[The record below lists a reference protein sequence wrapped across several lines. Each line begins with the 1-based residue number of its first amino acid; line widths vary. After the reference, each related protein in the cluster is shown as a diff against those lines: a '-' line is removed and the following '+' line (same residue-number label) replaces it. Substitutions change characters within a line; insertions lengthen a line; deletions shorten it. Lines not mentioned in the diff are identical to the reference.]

1 MAKNYKET
9 TTQAAVL
16 RTSTKTLSFWCNI
29 REAPL
34 ERFAELIEGNIRIAL
49 QDFSGGKGDKSKF
62 AYFNLEIS
70 DIYEIKDCMQAKKSF
85 FAQKIYGKHPETGGQ
100 FNGMCKSFHFAL
112 QYTEKAQ
119 NGELSRNPYYLCIK
133 NGFAQAAPGQIAGSF
148 YERKGTFQEG
158 VAVFIRLSERDLK
171 NLLRKVTDYIRVFQM
186 LAGQHLIPLGL
197 AQMENE
203 YSQRKNGY
211 NYNDS
216 YTNPTDYYSPD
227 YYNQNGQVNP
237 SQQSYGS
244 VGILAIC
251 TSLGT
256 PISTYADTQ
265 DVTTNVGDKTTIK
278 SDGSDKETTN
288 GQEDSS
294 DTTSG
299 GDTTVHYTEA
309 QLKAMDAKKKLNY
322 ELRSILTEIRK
333 NADENGIFHSPNSS
347 IKDIGYSYGT
357 VDVKKDQID
366 QILDYLKDFESVLN
380 KDNNRQDFDVISSVT
395 NPIFDNMHMPK
406 KSFSEPTIEDGG
418 GKIALMDKNGDLS
431 LIVSASDAPSDGLL
445 ATYEKSLQTDQENGN
460 KGQDSESS
468 SNAEDSTD
476 KNTNGQNG
484 SDSNKGD
491 KVNVCELS

>member
-1 MAKNYKET
+1 M
-9 TTQAAVL
+9 
-16 RTSTKTLSFWCNI
+16 
-29 REAPL
+29 
-34 ERFAELIEGNIRIAL
+34 RI
-49 QDFSGGKGDKSKF
+49 
-62 AYFNLEIS
+62 
-70 DIYEIKDCMQAKKSF
+70 
-85 FAQKIYGKHPETGGQ
+85 
-100 FNGMCKSFHFAL
+100 
-112 QYTEKAQ
+112 
-119 NGELSRNPYYLCIK
+119 
-133 NGFAQAAPGQIAGSF
+133 
-148 YERKGTFQEG
+148 
-158 VAVFIRLSERDLK
+158 
-171 NLLRKVTDYIRVFQM
+171 
-186 LAGQHLIPLGL
+186 LIPDL
-197 AQMENE
+197 AQQDH
-203 YSQRKNGY
+203 SSSKIA
-211 NYNDS
+211 
-216 YTNPTDYYSPD
+216 
-227 YYNQNGQVNP
+227 V
-237 SQQSYGS
+237 SYGLILEEYYMQRRKIQIWL
-244 VGILAIC
+244 GILAIC

-322 ELRSILTEIRK
+322 ELRSILTEVRK
-333 NADENGIFHSPNSS
+333 NADENGMFHSPNSS

-445 ATYEKSLQTDQENGN
+445 ATYEK
-460 KGQDSESS
+460 K
-468 SNAEDSTD
+468 STD
-476 KNTNGQNG
+476 RSRKW
-484 SDSNKGD
+484 K
-491 KVNVCELS
+491 

>member
-1 MAKNYKET
+1 MQTPRCRASSEM
-9 TTQAAVL
+9 
-16 RTSTKTLSFWCNI
+16 
-29 REAPL
+29 
-34 ERFAELIEGNIRIAL
+34 RI
-49 QDFSGGKGDKSKF
+49 
-62 AYFNLEIS
+62 
-70 DIYEIKDCMQAKKSF
+70 
-85 FAQKIYGKHPETGGQ
+85 
-100 FNGMCKSFHFAL
+100 
-112 QYTEKAQ
+112 
-119 NGELSRNPYYLCIK
+119 
-133 NGFAQAAPGQIAGSF
+133 
-148 YERKGTFQEG
+148 
-158 VAVFIRLSERDLK
+158 
-171 NLLRKVTDYIRVFQM
+171 
-186 LAGQHLIPLGL
+186 LIPDL
-197 AQMENE
+197 AQQDH
-203 YSQRKNGY
+203 SSSKIA
-211 NYNDS
+211 
-216 YTNPTDYYSPD
+216 
-227 YYNQNGQVNP
+227 V
-237 SQQSYGS
+237 SYGLILEEYYMQRRKIQIWL
-244 VGILAIC
+244 GILAIC

-322 ELRSILTEIRK
+322 ELRSILTEVRK
-333 NADENGIFHSPNSS
+333 NADENGMFHSPNSS

-445 ATYEKSLQTDQENGN
+445 ATYEKSVYRQIKKMEIKGKIRHLQAILRIQRIRIQMVKMDQIVIRETIKIALILQEIVQTTFCFGRLWMLLQKKWDFHFQMINF
-460 KGQDSESS
+460 S
-468 SNAEDSTD
+468 
-476 KNTNGQNG
+476 QN
-484 SDSNKGD
+484 
-491 KVNVCELS
+491 